1 MGASMIQ
8 ELPGLPEGET
18 GRQPPEGSE
27 PAAALELMGIAKRF
41 GRTEVLRDATLTVRR
56 GERLAVIGP
65 NGAGKTS
72 LFDIVSGRLA
82 PSAGQVR
89 LDGQR
94 IDGLPPHAV
103 QRRGLGRSHQVS
115 QLFARLT
122 VAEHLRCALLPASG
136 KAGSFWRRLATMRS
150 LQREV
155 HLWLERLGL
164 LARADVPAAALSYA
178 EQRALEIGLAAAG
191 GSPVLLLDEPT
202 AGMSRSET
210 QRCVALIRSV
220 CEGRTLLVVEHD
232 MAVVFELA
240 DRIAVLAD
248 GRFIAVDTPERV
260 RADARVQ
267 QAYLGTAM
275 QHA

>member
-1 MGASMIQ
+1 MNGS
-8 ELPGLPEGET
+8 GLAEN
-18 GRQPPEGSE
+18 GRSSAPPEG
-27 PAAALELMGIAKRF
+27 ATAGAALELIGIARRF
-41 GRTEVLRDATLTVRR
+41 GRTEVLRDATLSVRC
-56 GERLAVIGP
+56 GERLALIGP

-72 LFDIVSGRLA
+72 LFDIASGRLA

-89 LDGQR
+89 LGGRR
-94 IDGLPPHAV
+94 IDGLSPQAV
-103 QRRGLGRSHQVS
+103 QRLGLGRSHQVS

-136 KAGSFWRRLATMRS
+136 EASSFWRRLSTMRG
-150 LQREV
+150 LQRDV
-155 HLWLERLGL
+155 DAWLGRLDL
-164 LARADVPAAALSYA
+164 RARADVPAAALSYA

-210 QRCVALIRSV
+210 QRCVALIRRIA
-220 CEGRTLLVVEHD
+220 EGRTLVVVEHD

-240 DRIAVLAD
+240 DRIAVLVD

-260 RADARVQ
+260 RADARVR
-267 QAYLGTAM
+267 QAYLGTALG
-275 QHA
+275 HA